1 MNGLWKIE
9 NIGIG
14 QCVIIA
20 RSPNRNGCPLGWGKG
35 NLVCKV
41 WFARSPLLHGNRGEG
56 GGYSLIR
63 G

>member
-1 MNGLWKIE
+1 MNRLWKIE

-41 WFARSPLLHGNRGEG
+41 SFAAWELGVAG
-56 GGYSLIR
+56 GGTPL
-63 G
+63 